1 MKKNIIALLLVI
13 TALIGVSS
21 AKEKTINIAL
31 WKLPLNLPAMFALQ
45 DKTYEKAFTGDR
57 KINYV
62 PLPSGP
68 RQIQAIGAGQLDI
81 GEGLGATTVLVG
93 AAAGVDLKIIGVCS
107 RSPRGFAIVV
117 NNPEIKGIKDLRG
130 KKIAGIRGSVVHQ
143 LYMNLLEENGLGEKD
158 VEFYPM
164 TLPAA
169 TAALL
174 AGHVDAALLAGM
186 EIIHAE
192 KGGARVLA
200 DGEGR
205 LSGLSLIVANS
216 VFIDKNPG
224 VVEKYLLVRN
234 NILTEMRANPAK
246 FIDIT
251 MREIGIAEEEAR
263 NIISWYDFNNEIT
276 SNDISELNMTID
288 YLKKT
293 KIISGQVD
301 ITRMIY
307 REAGK

>member
-1 MKKNIIALLLVI
+1 MKKTIIALLLTI
-13 TALIGVSS
+13 TALTGVSS

-31 WKLPLNLPAMFALQ
+31 WKLPLNLPAIAALK

-62 PLPSGP
+62 QLPSGP

-81 GEGLGATTVLVG
+81 GEGLGAATVLVG

-117 NNPEIKGIKDLRG
+117 NDPQIKNAKDLSG
-130 KKIAGIRGSVVHQ
+130 KKIAGIKGSVVHQ
-143 LYMNLLEENGLGEKD
+143 LYMELLEENGLGEKD

-174 AGHVDAALLAGM
+174 GGHVDAALLAGI
-186 EIIHAE
+186 EIIRAE

-200 DGEGR
+200 DGKGR
-205 LSGLSLIVANS
+205 LSGLSLIVAGTE
-216 VFIDKNPG
+216 FIEKNPG
-224 VVEKYLLVRN
+224 AVEKYLLVRN
-234 NILTEMRANPAK
+234 NILTEMRINPAK
-246 FIDIT
+246 FIDIII
-251 MREIGIAEEEAR
+251 RETGTTKEEAR

-276 SNDISELNMTID
+276 SNDISELNMTMD